1 MTTRNSHSKE
11 DTRYRLLRLLDQ
23 DADLTQREIASKL
36 GISLGGVN
44 YALRALVDR
53 GLVKIQNFQDSNNKL
68 GYTYFLTPQGIYEKS
83 TLTARFLKRKM
94 REYEELKEEIES
106 LKKEVSDQEADEDK
120 AQS

>member
-1 MTTRNSHSKE
+1 MTTRNSNSKE

-36 GISLGGVN
+36 DISLGGVN

-53 GLVKIQNFQDSNNKL
+53 GLVKIQNFHDSNNKL
-68 GYTYFLTPQGIYEKS
+68 GYTYFLTPQGLYEKS
-83 TLTARFLKRKM
+83 TLTARFLKRKL

-106 LKKEVSDQEADEDK
+106 LKKEVSDLNPSDDEEV
-120 AQS
+120 